1 VIKSAYTG
9 TTIALLIAAGRGLA
23 VLAAHTRQF
32 TGQLTVRASEVRRDM
47 LRAAAKFTKPVLKL
61 GKAVPTLTW
70 REKTDTVIKREQVWD
85 TVPTRAYDQI
95 APG

>member
-1 VIKSAYTG
+1 MTSDRPPFGKTWSRVSLIRTLTG
-9 TTIALLIAAGRGLA
+9 AK
-23 VLAAHTRQF
+23 
-32 TGQLTVRASEVRRDM
+32 VRRDM
-47 LRAAAKFTKPVLKL
+47 LRAAVKLTKPVLKL

-70 REKTDTVIKREQVWD
+70 REKTGTVIKREQVWD